1 MTMST
6 SPAMPSVLFVCVH
19 NAGRSQT
26 AAGWPT
32 HLAGERIEVRS
43 ASSTP
48 SDAINP
54 AAITA
59 MAEVGIGIAGER
71 PKLLSTDTV
80 RASDVC
86 ITMGYGD
93 TCPIFPSKHY
103 LDWPVKDPEGQN
115 LEDVRPIRD
124 QIRVLV
130 ENLISEITPV
140 GSAN

>member
-19 NAGRSQT
+19 NAGRSQM
-26 AAGWPT
+26 AAGWLT

-48 SDAINP
+48 SDAIIP

-93 TCPIFPSKHY
+93 TYPVFAGKHY